1 MTTTLRAPQS
11 ATATL
16 PLPARPRI
24 IAVAG
29 NIGAGKS
36 SLVDWLSRQLGMVPY
51 FEPHDENPYLADF
64 YQDMHRWAF
73 SSQLFFLIR
82 RYQIHQKIALGA
94 SAGSPPMVQD
104 RTLYEDA
111 EIFAEHLHR
120 KGYINDRDYR
130 TYQDLYLTL
139 RGELRPP
146 DLMIYLRCP
155 MRTLTRR
162 IKGRGRAFEK
172 AIPRAYLKSLEDL
185 YEEWFARYTLSPT
198 LVIETDRV
206 DYIEHL
212 FDRLEVIE
220 AIRKH
225 IGPAAL
231 TAAGPEG
238 NQ

>member
-1 MTTTLRAPQS
+1 MND
-11 ATATL
+11 
-16 PLPARPRI
+16 RPKI

-36 SLVDWLSRQLGMVPY
+36 SLVDWLGRHLGMVPF

-64 YQDMHRWAF
+64 YQDMRRWAF

-82 RYQIHQKIALGA
+82 RFQIHQKIESHQGA
-94 SAGSPPMVQD
+94 GRPLVQD

-111 EIFAEHLHR
+111 EIFARHLHR
-120 KGYINDRDYR
+120 QGYIDDRDFR

-139 RGELRPP
+139 RSSLRPP

-155 MRTLTRR
+155 LRTLVKR
-162 IKGRGRAFEK
+162 IARRGRDFEQT
-172 AIPRAYLKSLEDL
+172 IPRAYLKKLEVL
-185 YEEWFARYTLSPT
+185 YEEWFAGYNLSPT

-220 AIRKH
+220 AIRSH
-225 IGPAAL
+225 IGEDACRKRSEAAV
-231 TAAGPEG
+231 
-238 NQ
+238 